1 MKLNITRVPLSTLAA
16 FLVAVAAH
24 PHSDG
29 EVLGQFAGG
38 LSKATAKRTLPTLIE
53 LGLVSKD
60 NSGKFTCNAPEVT
73 RGTKPDDAILV
84 IKQAM
89 HNFRPFEAVCE
100 GLALGEV
107 ESIAVQRASLNL
119 GLDDRTK
126 LSILIGW
133 GVELGILQRI
143 GESLQ
148 LAPQLQLKIATTT
161 GKISSAKIDSEAAAR
176 LFNASQL
183 GRGANQYLDEQDRTL
198 LAKAQLSIRTNPEE
212 AVEKSGKALE
222 DYLREIAT
230 TKGFAA
236 DAKGQNGAGQLGSM
250 LVGKGVIHSH
260 HNQLI
265 AAISTVRNMK
275 AHHKDKKTMMP
286 WHVTE
291 AGAEWA
297 VFGTLQIIRSV
308 HGYVFKGDQIL

>member
-1 MKLNITRVPLSTLAA
+1 MKLSITRVPLSTLAA

-24 PHSDG
+24 PHSDEG
-29 EVLGQFAGG
+29 VVAQFAGG
-38 LSKATAKRTLPTLIE
+38 LSRTTAKRTLPILIE

-60 NSGKFTCNAPEVT
+60 DSGKFICKVPEVE
-73 RGTKPDDAILV
+73 RGTKPDDAVLV

-100 GLALGEV
+100 GLALGEP
-107 ESIAVQRASLNL
+107 ESVAVQRAALNL
-119 GLDDRTK
+119 GLDDPSK

-133 GVELGILQRI
+133 GEELKILQRL
-143 GESLQ
+143 GGSLQ
-148 LAPQLQLKIATTT
+148 LAPEVMTKVAAAGST
-161 GKISSAKIDSEAAAR
+161 ISSAKIDSEAAAR

-183 GRGANQYLDEQDRTL
+183 GRAANHYLDEQDRTL

-230 TKGFAA
+230 TKGLAA
-236 DAKGQNGAGQLGSM
+236 EAKGQNGAGQLGLM
-250 LVGKGVIHSH
+250 LVGKAVIHSH

-275 AHHKDKKTMMP
+275 AHHKDKKTMKP

-308 HGYVFKGDQIL
+308 HAYVFKGDQIL